1 MGTSI
6 QTTRRTATGSQHGFP
21 REIAA
26 PALGLA
32 PADLYLKSPYRGG
45 NAAQLAWNMAVMSA
59 VAETYE
65 MLGADDEVEAL
76 GHTIELVAKSS
87 GEGGVAQNARR
98 DFADAVDLIYGLDGE
113 PHGVSISLPSVGTSS
128 RRLSLFYC
136 LWPRPPGKC
145 TQSVELRYSP
155 LKTAVDHLL
164 HLSNADGCLTI
175 PGFLTLTK

>member
-1 MGTSI
+1 MLFRS
-6 QTTRRTATGSQHGFP
+6 
-21 REIAA
+21 
-26 PALGLA
+26 
-32 PADLYLKSPYRGG
+32 
-45 NAAQLAWNMAVMSA
+45 MAVMSA

-145 TQSVELRYSP
+145 TQSVEL
-155 LKTAVDHLL
+155 
-164 HLSNADGCLTI
+164 
-175 PGFLTLTK
+175 